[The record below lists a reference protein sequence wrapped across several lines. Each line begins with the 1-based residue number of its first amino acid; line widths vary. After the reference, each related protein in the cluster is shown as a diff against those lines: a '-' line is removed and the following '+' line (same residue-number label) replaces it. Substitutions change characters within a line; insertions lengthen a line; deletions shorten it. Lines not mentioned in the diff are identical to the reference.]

1 MAKQKRTIGPNDPTE
16 FDQYFAEA
24 EAANNL
30 PPGLIKALA
39 YQESRFN
46 PNAHNEKSGAHGI
59 TQWMSKSAEGW
70 NVDRYD
76 PKSSIDGT
84 GRYLRSLIDR
94 FGGRVDL
101 ALAAYNG
108 GEGNIE
114 RWLKDGT
121 WITNDEHIRPKEN
134 IEYPEKIFGHM
145 GIKYT
150 SSSSPMLGKNYT
162 RFAQGKNAT
171 PIMPDGSTLTSSNSS
186 NLDLTDYFLQSQKP
200 NLSGTYQFKDID
212 PSLIPQTMQEQPEI
226 DPETATTSTF
236 YNPLDFNNTNRFSL
250 AYQPQAQQQ
259 AFSFVPESPLFQG
272 AETAQPGTNMTAR
285 FKPNALT
292 LF

>member
-1 MAKQKRTIGPNDPTE
+1 MAKQKRTISPNDPTE

-46 PNAHNEKSGAHGI
+46 PNAHNPKSGAYGI
-59 TQWMSKSAEGW
+59 TQWISKSAEGW

-76 PKSSIDGT
+76 PKSSIEGT

-134 IEYPEKIFGHM
+134 IEYPEKVFGHM

-150 SSSSPMLGKNYT
+150 SPSSPMLGKNYT
-162 RFAQGKNAT
+162 RFAKGENAT
-171 PIMPDGSTLTSSNSS
+171 PIMPNGESGQSLYEPTTIAQLIQETQGVPAQYNVGLPTTGVPTNYDTRPIVTNDNEYLDSSTSALPQISLNNQSIVQTPNS
-186 NLDLTDYFLQSQKP
+186 DLAFTLPPTQVDNNQIAQEFGK
-200 NLSGTYQFKDID
+200 G
-212 PSLIPQTMQEQPEI
+212 LISVPQYI
-226 DPETATTSTF
+226 
-236 YNPLDFNNTNRFSL
+236 R
-250 AYQPQAQQQ
+250 
-259 AFSFVPESPLFQG
+259 
-272 AETAQPGTNMTAR
+272 
-285 FKPNALT
+285 
-292 LF
+292 